1 MLQKLKCVALCSIF
15 GLLSAC
21 AKTEPAPV
29 INTNQFIQT
38 NYDFN
43 CLDGTKTFT
52 QIILCYQEQDD
63 AEKAQ
68 NNITNKLI
76 NKKPE

>member
-1 MLQKLKCVALCSIF
+1 MLQKLKCVALCLIF

-38 NYDFN
+38 NYDFH

-76 NKKPE
+76 NKHD